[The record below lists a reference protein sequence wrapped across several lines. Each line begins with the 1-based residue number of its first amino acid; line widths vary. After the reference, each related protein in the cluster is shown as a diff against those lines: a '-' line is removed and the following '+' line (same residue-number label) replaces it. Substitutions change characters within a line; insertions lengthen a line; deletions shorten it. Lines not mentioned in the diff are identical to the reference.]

1 MGAVLGIKIRNT
13 EEILL
18 FLDQLELTYAGPTPS
33 LIGL

>member
-13 EEILL
+13 EEIL